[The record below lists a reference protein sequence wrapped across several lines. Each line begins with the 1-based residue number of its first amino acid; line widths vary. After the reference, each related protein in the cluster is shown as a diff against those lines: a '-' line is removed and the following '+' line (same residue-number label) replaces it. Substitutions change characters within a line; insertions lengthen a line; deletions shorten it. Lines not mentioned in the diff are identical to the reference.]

1 MKKRTIVRI
10 VSFAFAVSVLG
21 FGFFIKEKQKSDR
34 YRLMVENDY
43 IRSLNSLN
51 SSVDGITETLSKAV
65 YVKNGT
71 DLLSLST
78 KLYAEGELA
87 KEQLSNLPNGDK
99 NSGNLYKFLSQVGN
113 YAMSLSKSAVADEEI
128 KDEDSEKLLGL
139 LDTAKKV
146 SNAVKTAN
154 MSYDN
159 LEDFSKLIEEKLKKT
174 VDTETLATSL
184 DNLEEDMSDYPT
196 LIYDGPFSDHIL
208 TKEPAM
214 LKDQKTFGKKE
225 CKDKAEKTFG
235 LKENSLEFDGNE
247 SGKIECYRFKNDNIT
262 VSVSKLGGFIVYMRK
277 NRMITESRISNS
289 SAVEYAKEFMRG
301 IGVENMVE
309 NYYYADEGVCVIN
322 FNYLDGQTFCYTD
335 LIKVGVALDTGEI
348 MLFEAKGY
356 INNHTERAFE
366 TPKFSEEEA
375 SGRVSK
381 LLNIKSS
388 SIALIP
394 TDAGGEV
401 RCYEFLCVANDGQE
415 VLVYIDLKTLDTK
428 DILILTKSDAGTLV
442 K

>member
-1 MKKRTIVRI
+1 MKRRTVVRI

-21 FGFFIKEKQKSDR
+21 FGYFLKEKQTSDR
-34 YRLMVENDY
+34 YKMMVENDY

-51 SSVDGITETLSKAV
+51 SSVGDITETLNKAV
-65 YVKNGT
+65 YVRNGT

-99 NSGNLYKFLSQVGN
+99 NSGNLYKFFSQVGN
-113 YAMSLSKSAVADEEI
+113 YAMSLSKSAIEDEEI
-128 KDEDSEKLLGL
+128 KDEDSERLLGL

-146 SNAVKTAN
+146 SAAVEETN
-154 MSYDN
+154 QSYDN
-159 LEDFSKLIEEKLKKT
+159 LDDFSQLIDEKLENT
-174 VDTETLATSL
+174 VDSETLATSL
-184 DNLEEDMSDYPT
+184 DNLEEDLSDYPT

-208 TKEPAM
+208 TKESVM
-214 LKDQKTFGKKE
+214 LKEQQAFSKEECQKR
-225 CKDKAEKTFG
+225 AEEVF
-235 LKENSLEFDGNE
+235 SLQEDSLQFDGTE
-247 SGKIECYRFKNDNIT
+247 DGKIECYRFKNDNIT

-277 NRMITESRISNS
+277 NRMITENRISNNT
-289 SAVEYAKEFMRG
+289 AVDYAKDFMHGLG
-301 IGVENMVE
+301 IENMVE

-348 MLFEAKGY
+348 MLFEARGY

-366 TPKFSEEEA
+366 TPQFSEEEA
-375 SGRVSK
+375 RERVSK

-394 TDAGGEV
+394 TDGGGEV
-401 RCYEFLCVANDGQE
+401 RCYEFLCDTNDGQE
-415 VLVYIDLKTLDTK
+415 VLVYIDLKNLDTK

>member
-1 MKKRTIVRI
+1 MKRRTVVRI

-21 FGFFIKEKQKSDR
+21 FGYFIKERQTSDR
-34 YRLMVENDY
+34 YKMMVENDY

-51 SSVDGITETLSKAV
+51 SSVDDITETLNKAV

-99 NSGNLYKFLSQVGN
+99 NSGNLYKFFSQVGN
-113 YAMSLSKSAVADEEI
+113 YAMSLSKSAVENEEI

-146 SNAVKTAN
+146 SNAVEETN
-154 MSYDN
+154 QSYDN
-159 LEDFSKLIEEKLKKT
+159 LDDFSRLIDEKLENT
-174 VDTETLATSL
+174 VDSKTLAASL
-184 DNLEEDMSDYPT
+184 DNLEEDLSDYPT

-208 TKEPAM
+208 TKESVM
-214 LKDQKTFGKKE
+214 LKEQRVFSKEE
-225 CKDKAEKTFG
+225 CKIRAEEVFA
-235 LKENSLEFDGNE
+235 LNEDSLEFDGTE
-247 SGKIECYRFKNDNIT
+247 SGRIECYRFKNDNIT

-277 NRMITESRISNS
+277 NRMVTENRISNN
-289 SAVEYAKEFMRG
+289 SAVDYAKDFMHRLS
-301 IGVENMVE
+301 IENMVE

-348 MLFEAKGY
+348 MLFEARGY

-366 TPKFSEEEA
+366 TPQFSEEEA
-375 SGRVSK
+375 RGRVSK
-381 LLNIKSS
+381 LLSVKSS

-394 TDAGGEV
+394 TDGGGEV
-401 RCYEFLCVANDGQE
+401 RCYEFLCNTNDGQE

>member
-1 MKKRTIVRI
+1 MKRRTVVRI
-10 VSFAFAVSVLG
+10 ISFAFAFSVLG
-21 FGFFIKEKQKSDR
+21 FGYFIKEKQTSDR
-34 YRLMVENDY
+34 YKMMVENDY
-43 IRSLNSLN
+43 IQSLNSLN
-51 SSVDGITETLSKAV
+51 SSVDNITETLNKAV

-113 YAMSLSKSAVADEEI
+113 YAMSLSKSAVAQEEI
-128 KDEDSEKLLGL
+128 RDEDSEKLLGL

-146 SNAVKTAN
+146 SSAVRETN
-154 MSYDN
+154 QSYDN
-159 LEDFSKLIEEKLKKT
+159 LKDFSKLIEEKLEKN
-174 VDTETLATSL
+174 VDAKTLAASL
-184 DNLEEDMSDYPT
+184 DNLEEDLSDYPT

-208 TKEPAM
+208 TKESVM
-214 LKDQKTFGKKE
+214 LKDQQIFSKKE

-235 LKENSLEFDGNE
+235 LKENSLEFDGSE

-277 NRMITESRISNS
+277 NRMVTENRISNS
-289 SAVEYAKEFMRG
+289 SAVEYAKEFMHG
-301 IGVENMVE
+301 LNIENMVE
-309 NYYYADEGVCVIN
+309 NYFYADEGVCVIN

-348 MLFEAKGY
+348 MLFESKGY

-366 TPKFSEEEA
+366 TPQFSEEEA
-375 SGRVSK
+375 RGKVSK
-381 LLNIKSS
+381 LLSIKSS
-388 SIALIP
+388 AIALIP

-401 RCYEFLCVANDGQE
+401 RCYEFLCDTSDGQE